1 MNRKTNYI
9 KFNGK
14 LASEFLMHAYVG
26 ASLGVPSVFIS
37 GDKNLC
43 SHVHEYDPGI
53 TAVAVKEGMGAATV
67 NLAPEMA
74 QELIE
79 EGAKNALL
87 AKDTCHLEVPETIVM
102 EINFK
107 DHFRALR
114 ASYYP
119 GMVMTDDFT
128 VSYTARSINE
138 LMTARMF
145 VL

>member
-1 MNRKTNYI
+1 MVI
-9 KFNGK
+9 S
-14 LASEFLMHAYVG
+14 ASGFPLRISFRIRAVSYTHLDVYKRQ
-26 ASLGVPSVFIS
+26 VFIS

-43 SHVHEYDPGI
+43 SHVHEYDPRI

-128 VSYTARSINE
+128 VSYTCLLYTSRC
-138 LMTARMF
+138 
-145 VL
+145 V

>member
-1 MNRKTNYI
+1 
-9 KFNGK
+9 
-14 LASEFLMHAYVG
+14 MHAYVG

-37 GDKNLC
+37 GDRNLC
-43 SHVHEYDPGI
+43 SHVHEYDPCI
-53 TAVAVKEGMGAATV
+53 TAVAVKKAWAQPPSTCR
-67 NLAPEMA
+67 LEMA
-74 QELIE
+74 RELIE

-87 AKDTCHLEVPETIVM
+87 SKDACHMEVPETITM

-107 DHFRALR
+107 DHFQALR

-119 GMVMTDDFT
+119 GMVMNDDFA
-128 VSYTARSINE
+128 VSYTAHSINE